1 MTMAL
6 WRFTF
11 LHRWLLA
18 PPPCSEGGLGQ
29 QLSAHLSLLVPGLPS
44 GPLAPPSSFPEL
56 LALTFGAVLA
66 CVAHFAG
73 TAVGPVA
80 GQAVAAAPTGAREAG
95 VTHCLTVV
103 AKEALWTHAQVG
115 PTTVLTPA
123 SVLAGAGGTG
133 IHLWRTP
140 KGLARAAGRDS
151 GGGRRGQREEGIGG
165 RQGAMARRGVWRTCG

>member
-1 MTMAL
+1 MAL
-6 WRFTF
+6 WRFAF
-11 LHRWLLA
+11 LHMWLLV
-18 PPPCSEGGLGQ
+18 PPPCSEGDLGQ
-29 QLSAHLSLLVPGLPS
+29 QLSAHLSHLAPGLPS
-44 GPLAPPSSFPEL
+44 GPLAPPSSFPEI

-103 AKEALWTHAQVG
+103 AEEALWTHAQVG

-123 SVLAGAGGTG
+123 SVLAGAGGAG
-133 IHLWRTP
+133 IHLCFTVGSNKTFRALADERP
-140 KGLARAAGRDS
+140 GEVPAGASISAGLCLAL
-151 GGGRRGQREEGIGG
+151 
-165 RQGAMARRGVWRTCG
+165 VCL

>member
-1 MTMAL
+1 MAK
-6 WRFTF
+6 
-11 LHRWLLA
+11 
-18 PPPCSEGGLGQ
+18 EGPQG
-29 QLSAHLSLLVPGLPS
+29 H
-44 GPLAPPSSFPEL
+44 
-56 LALTFGAVLA
+56 
-66 CVAHFAG
+66 
-73 TAVGPVA
+73 
-80 GQAVAAAPTGAREAG
+80 PT
-95 VTHCLTVV
+95 CLTVV